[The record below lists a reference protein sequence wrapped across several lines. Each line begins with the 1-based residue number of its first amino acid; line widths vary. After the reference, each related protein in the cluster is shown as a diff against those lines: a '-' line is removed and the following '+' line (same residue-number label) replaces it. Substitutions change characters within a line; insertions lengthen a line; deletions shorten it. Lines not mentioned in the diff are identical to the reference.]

1 MPNAVDGTVSVVVVH
16 EVVLL
21 SDAPDGPERI
31 AQAHV
36 VGLPV
41 LVFVSVIG
49 PVAVGLPEKVTAKLP
64 LGVKL
69 ATTGVSCT
77 VMVRCAVSVSVP
89 FD

>member
-36 VGLPV
+36 VGLPQGSAETAGV
-41 LVFVSVIG
+41 DYRFKQVSIAAPIIESALSDFTCMVIG
-49 PVAVGLPEKVTAKLP
+49 GY
-64 LGVKL
+64 G
-69 ATTGVSCT
+69 
-77 VMVRCAVSVSVP
+77 
-89 FD
+89 